1 MRAVQSMAPAPQC
14 ETSIRDL
21 FERFHHVVVQAAYR
35 ITGRADDAEDVLQ
48 TVFARLLQRTQDSPL
63 VTGEGARAYLERAA
77 VNAALDV
84 VRARR
89 NRQGVPLELVDG
101 SLADEGIRPDR
112 LSNSRE
118 LADWLRR
125 ALSRLHPRSAEMFA
139 LRFLEG
145 LTNQQIAQLL
155 GTTPGTVA
163 VTLHR
168 VRMRLQEELANE
180 FERN

>member
-1 MRAVQSMAPAPQC
+1 MTPAI
-14 ETSIRDL
+14 ESVSSIREL

-35 ITGRADDAEDVLQ
+35 ITGRTEDAEDVLQ
-48 TVFARLLQRTQDSPL
+48 TVFTRLLQREGVVEP
-63 VTGEGARAYLERAA
+63 VFGEGARAYLQRAA
-77 VNAALDV
+77 VNAALDIV
-84 VRARR
+84 KARR
-89 NRQGVPLELVDG
+89 SSRRVPLELVGGTLHDAG
-101 SLADEGIRPDR
+101 AGQPDR
-112 LSNSRE
+112 LAGSRE
-118 LADWLRR
+118 LADWLRG

-145 LTNQQIAQLL
+145 LSNQEIAGLL

-168 VRMRLQEELANE
+168 VRVRLQEELADE

>member
-1 MRAVQSMAPAPQC
+1 MRAVQSMAPAQTS
-14 ETSIRDL
+14 EMSIRDL

-35 ITGRADDAEDVLQ
+35 ITGRAEDAEDVLQ
-48 TVFARLLQRTQDSPL
+48 TVFTRLLQRAEDLPP
-63 VTGEGARAYLERAA
+63 VVGEGARAYLQRAA

-84 VRARR
+84 VKARR
-89 NRQGVPLELVDG
+89 NRQRVPLELVDG
-101 SLADEGIRPDR
+101 SLQDEGIRPDR
-112 LSNSRE
+112 LNNSRE

-125 ALSRLHPRSAEMFA
+125 ALGRLHPRSAEMFA

-145 LTNQQIAQLL
+145 LTNQQIAHLL

-168 VRMRLQEELANE
+168 VRTRLQEELANE